1 MSISFLAS
9 LAANLGASAPLMRE
23 AARSKPASNNAGDA
37 LSKLTEAMGQRMK
50 EVTPD
55 PDIDLAFNAI
65 TPQQANTQYLD
76 ELSKHFAT
84 QPDQAQAIKDF
95 KLPAAAAPFLNVPM
109 RGQHAHMYGLD
120 PSGKINMSDPRGE
133 RITFNPNA
141 DRAVLAHEMGHSV
154 SEKTNVGSKIRQLR
168 TALDTNPK
176 LKYALAAATGALPLG
191 IAALNPGDDEYDQA
205 IAGAIALSAP
215 TLIDEGLAT
224 KNALA
229 MLDTAGMRASLGQRG
244 KLAGGLLSYVAQ
256 PMVLATGATAIGN
269 QFDENVPQY

>member
-1 MSISFLAS
+1 MSLSFLAS

-23 AARSKPASNNAGDA
+23 AARSKPARNNAGEA
-37 LSKLTEAMGQRMK
+37 LEKLTEAMGKRMK

-55 PDIDLAFNAI
+55 PDIDLKFNPI
-65 TPQQANTQYLD
+65 TPEEANADYLNK
-76 ELSKHFAT
+76 LSKKFAS
-84 QPDQAQAIKDF
+84 QPEEAEAIRNF
-95 KLPAAAAPFLNVPM
+95 KLPNAAAPFLNTPM
-109 RGQHAHMYGLD
+109 RGEHAHLYGLD
-120 PSGKINMSDPRGE
+120 SSGKIDMNNPMGE
-133 RITFNPNA
+133 QITFNPNA

-154 SEKTNVGSKIRQLR
+154 SEKTDIGSKIRQLR
-168 TALDTNPK
+168 TALQVNPK

-191 IAALNPGDDEYDQA
+191 IAAFNPGDDEYDQA

-229 MLDTAGMRASLGQRG
+229 MMDTAGMRASLGQRA

-256 PMVLATGATAIGN
+256 PMVLATAATALGN
-269 QFDENVPQY
+269 QFDENVPAQ